1 MRLVGEVNRYVTDTH
16 PFNLKTEEELPRLR
30 TVLWVLAQS
39 VSDLNTMLAPFLPH
53 SANAVDAVMG
63 GAGRIAPMPRLV
75 WVSEGGEDG
84 LLAEAPGTP
93 EDVAP
98 DSILEVASGRY
109 PVITGDYAGYMT
121 WGRHDVE
128 VGTPIAKP
136 TPVFTKLDP
145 SIVEEE
151 LERYASR

>member
-1 MRLVGEVNRYVTDTH
+1 MRADTPITRDARARFYAAVTRMDQD
-16 PFNLKTEEELPRLR
+16 
-30 TVLWVLAQS
+30 LAS
-39 VSDLNTMLAPFLPH
+39 TMD
-53 SANAVDAVMG
+53 AVDAVLG
-63 GAGRIAPMPRLV
+63 GDGTLTPMPRLEEV
-75 WVSEGGEDG
+75 LDFDDAAEG
-84 LLAEAPGTP
+84 LPQAVPQVRT
-93 EDVAP
+93 
-98 DSILEVASGRY
+98 Y
-109 PVITGDYAGYMT
+109 PVITGEYAGYMT